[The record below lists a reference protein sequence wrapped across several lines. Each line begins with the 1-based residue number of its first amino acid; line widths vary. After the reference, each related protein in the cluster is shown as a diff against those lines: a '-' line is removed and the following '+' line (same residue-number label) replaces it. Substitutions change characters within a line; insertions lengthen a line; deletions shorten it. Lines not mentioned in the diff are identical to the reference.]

1 MSVIPTVLQTSA
13 IDESQSVRVETVLL
27 DADNHSWVP
36 EQYGKTRFVLPKRGS
51 VLAPNGRLIWKAGW
65 SGEVAGAD
73 ASATYPRDGGGHVA
87 ILQSWMYIGGKL
99 VAHTDG
105 AGSKAYIDSK
115 MASWDQQCEIDDVLV
130 GGHRQYNY
138 SSNTARDLGGA
149 VGCWEWNE
157 DRKQTT
163 AAVAAAPPTEATSR
177 VRGARNVIATVAGTA
192 GLECSIGLKALFP
205 VLKDTLLPMALRGDV
220 AIEIEWEGR
229 FGSVM
234 VEGGGGAN
242 TGAWAGAR
250 TGYEVFEPRLCLDY
264 VSYAP
269 DIDAALRESVMSGA
283 GMMVPFRQAILVRS
297 QMPAL
302 GAGAGVTQAND
313 IELGF
318 QGRSVMKVYAQ
329 KLQLNQ
335 DAAPA
340 GGGFLPISGVNP
352 MKKTLRS
359 DGLNG
364 EAIQLIV
371 NNKAMY
377 DRVVTLPS
385 EMYSYFSQTAGTPAY
400 FMPGGY
406 GQVGRLA
413 NNAAQQCA
421 AANPLASNAAP
432 ATPNTTVPFTDE
444 FHQGRDRWLGFS
456 MAQSRGGADTPS
468 NAVKIGASPIILRIN
483 RANANGGSDE
493 TADDA
498 RTRSPVQVNVWCEAV
513 AALVIRNGTV
523 EVMAM

>member
-27 DADNHSWVP
+27 DADNHTWVP
-36 EQYGKTRFVLPKRGS
+36 GQYGNSRFVLPKRGS
-51 VLAPNGRLIWKAGW
+51 VLSPNGRLIWKAGW
-65 SGEVAGAD
+65 SGEAAGVD
-73 ASATYPRDGGGHVA
+73 CSATYPRDGGGHVA
-87 ILQSWMYIGGKL
+87 ILQSWMYVGGKL
-99 VAHTDG
+99 VAHTDA

-130 GGHRQYNY
+130 GGNRQYNY
-138 SSNTARDLGGA
+138 SSATAVDNAGA

-163 AAVAAAPPTEATSR
+163 AAVAAVPPTIVTSQ

-229 FGSVM
+229 FGSVL
-234 VEGGGGAN
+234 VEGGTAAN
-242 TGAWAGAR
+242 TGAWAGTR
-250 TGYEVFEPRLCLDY
+250 VGYEVFEPRLCLDY

-269 DIDAALRESVMSGA
+269 DIDSALRESVMSGA

-302 GAGAGVTQAND
+302 GAGVGVTQAND

-335 DAAPA
+335 DAVPVA
-340 GGGFLPISGVNP
+340 GGFLAASGVNP

-406 GQVGRLA
+406 GQIGRLG
-413 NNAAQQCA
+413 NNAAQQA
-421 AANPLASNAAP
+421 AATNPLASSAAP
-432 ATPNTTVPFTDE
+432 AVVNVAVPFSDE
-444 FHQGRDRWLGFS
+444 FHQGRDRWLGFNL
-456 MAQSRGGADTPS
+456 AQSRGGADTPG
-468 NAVKIGASPIILRIN
+468 NAVKIGASPILLRIN
-483 RANANGGSDE
+483 RGNSNGGSDE
-493 TADDA
+493 TQDDA

-513 AALVIRNGTV
+513 AAMLIRNGTV
-523 EVMAM
+523 EIMAM